1 MCQGRGWLVVGL
13 AFVLLAGLIGCGTGI
28 PGVDPN
34 VVVIE
39 HTDYNPPPPKDD
51 DGLVD
56 DKLEDKKTEFNP
68 DLVDRRQLG
77 DWFINQSEAVI
88 RLDVPLARPDSDGEL
103 LTLRASYAD
112 SLKAAK

>member
-1 MCQGRGWLVVGL
+1 MCQGRGRLVVGS
-13 AFVLLAGLIGCGTGI
+13 AFVFSLGLIGCGTGI
-28 PGVDPN
+28 PGIDPD

-68 DLVDRRQLG
+68 DLVDRRPQG
-77 DWFINQSEAVI
+77 DWLVNQSEAII
-88 RLDVPLARPDSDGEL
+88 RLDVPLARPDS
-103 LTLRASYAD
+103 
-112 SLKAAK
+112 